1 MPSGVIVAP
10 ATAWR
15 TSGLERGPSSG
26 HRVEPEP
33 LGGVAKDRLAER
45 VRVLIE
51 AMHGASVPGRRPV
64 APTAAWPGR
73 APSILWPPCPLPD
86 R

>member
-1 MPSGVIVAP
+1 MPVGGDRRAGDGVELLLGAGSVQ
-10 ATAWR
+10 R
-15 TSGLERGPSSG
+15 

-45 VRVLIE
+45 VRVVIE
-51 AMHGASVPGRRPV
+51 AMHGASLRPRPV
-64 APTAAWPGR
+64 APTAAGPGR
-73 APSILWPPCPLPD
+73 APSILWPPCPSPD